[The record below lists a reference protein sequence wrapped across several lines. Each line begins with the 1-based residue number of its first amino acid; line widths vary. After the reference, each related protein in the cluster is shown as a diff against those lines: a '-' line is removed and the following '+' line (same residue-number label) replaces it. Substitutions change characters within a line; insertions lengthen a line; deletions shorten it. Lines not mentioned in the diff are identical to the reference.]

1 MEAQTQSFLLEVLH
15 VGREELEDPEHF
27 NIMLLLADNRRRWQ
41 RVVNTG
47 RANGLQAR
55 R

>member
-27 NIMLLLADNRRRWQ
+27 KIMLLLAENRRRMAESREYWQ
-41 RVVNTG
+41 GKWLTS
-47 RANGLQAR
+47 
-55 R
+55 